1 MLTTTTKYEV
11 SVGGFEGSID
21 MLKMAF
27 RRSRVELNTDEN
39 ELQYLQEELAK
50 LKEKESTAVNWRDTA
65 EGWISVLELRGQLK
79 VECGQAVLE
88 CMCSDNKVLEALGA
102 AKALMNIEGDNPPAA
117 LVTIIAQG
125 PGAHI
130 RKHGYRYTK
139 RLNKELVLIRR
150 VKELQMRA
158 VAGIGTL
165 LVATSV
171 GVSNYFARVMY
182 EGVTQGFGSQS
193 WLMWALP
200 FMVLGG
206 LLALALLS
214 LGLWRCWKSCT
225 KPIGKAVSV
234 SARVTPV

>member
-1 MLTTTTKYEV
+1 ML
-11 SVGGFEGSID
+11 D
-21 MLKMAF
+21 
-27 RRSRVELNTDEN
+27 
-39 ELQYLQEELAK
+39 
-50 LKEKESTAVNWRDTA
+50 
-65 EGWISVLELRGQLK
+65 LRGQLK

-102 AKALMNIEGDNPPAA
+102 AKALMNIEGDNPPSA

-150 VKELQMRA
+150 VKELQGRA

-165 LVATSV
+165 LAATFLSI
-171 GVSNYFARVMY
+171 GNYFARVMY

-206 LLALALLS
+206 LLALALLL
-214 LGLWRCWKSCT
+214 LGLWRCWKGCA
-225 KPIGKAVSV
+225 KPVGKGSAKRA
-234 SARVTPV
+234 SARVTPA